1 MVDLGPEPS
10 IAKCIDSF
18 EEYELLFLSDFS
30 SAVIRTWSSSKP
42 IGSFRVLIVEQKR

>member
-30 SAVIRTWSSSKP
+30 SAVIRT
-42 IGSFRVLIVEQKR
+42 IGSFRVLIVEQKG